1 MNEPAL
7 PRPRADST
15 QRTRRIDGRVVRG
28 TRAGQ
33 DPVPNQ
39 WVIVHRVGP
48 DRQGPVDS
56 TRTDAAGRFTIHY
69 PVTGDSAAIYFAS
82 TSYDGIAYFTAPL
95 RAPVVAGDDAT
106 ITVFDT
112 TSGPVAIKIGG
123 RHLVI
128 GAPQPNGNRPVGEVF
143 DLEND
148 STVTAVARD
157 SVTPVWSA
165 HLPPQAV
172 AFQLN
177 TSGDIAAGAVRQAG
191 SSVELFAPLSPGIRQ
206 FAFTYELPSSA
217 FPLEVP
223 IARNTG
229 VMEVLV
235 QEPTAKIS
243 GAKLREVAPVSTE
256 GRTFRRFLGQDLTPS
271 EVLEISVPRVIG
283 PEREKV
289 YLGVGLAVLAA
300 MAVALVFAARR
311 PRMRVRTV
319 RPAPAEARSQVLLR
333 TLANLDESFEREAA
347 PSDAARAEYEARR
360 AALKQELADALAEE
374 RRPA

>member
-1 MNEPAL
+1 MID

-15 QRTRRIDGRVVRG
+15 TVTRRIDGRVVRG

-33 DPVPNQ
+33 DPVANQ

-48 DRQGPVDS
+48 ERQGPVDS
-56 TRTDAAGRFTIHY
+56 TRTNAAGRFSIRY
-69 PVTGDSAAIYFAS
+69 AVTGDSSAIYFAS

-128 GAPQPNGNRPVGEVF
+128 GAPQPNGNRPIGEVF

-165 HLPPQAV
+165 HLPAQAV
-172 AFQLN
+172 SFQLN

-191 SSVELFAPLSPGIRQ
+191 SNVGLFAPLSPGIRQ

-217 FPLEVP
+217 FPLKLP
-223 IARNTG
+223 IERGTG

-235 QEPTAKIS
+235 QEPTAKVA
-243 GAKLREVAPVSTE
+243 GAKLRELAPVSTE
-256 GRTFRRFLGQDLTPS
+256 GRTFRRFLGQDLEAS
-271 EVLEISVPRVIG
+271 QVLEISVPRVIG
-283 PEREKV
+283 AEREKV
-289 YLGVGLAVLAA
+289 YVGVGIAVLAA
-300 MAVALVFAARR
+300 MVVALVFAARR

-319 RPAPAEARSQVLLR
+319 RAAPAEARSQVLLR
-333 TLANLDESFEREAA
+333 TLANLDDTFEREPAA
-347 PSDAARAEYEARR
+347 DDAARAEYDARR
-360 AALKQELADALAEE
+360 AALKRELADALAEE
-374 RRPA
+374 RRPT